1 MAGAA
6 VGSLAFDEFG
16 RPFLILRD
24 QNNQNRITGKDA
36 IKVIISYV
44 NIESPNPA
52 NKWIHMLIMLFK
64 KCNICVDLYL
74 KPSFSYE
81 NFYNVYIFIEPYL
94 RS

>member
-36 IKVIISYV
+36 IKVNISYV
-44 NIESPNPA
+44 NIESPNPV
-52 NKWIHMLIMLFK
+52 NKWID
-64 KCNICVDLYL
+64 IC
-74 KPSFSYE
+74 
-81 NFYNVYIFIEPYL
+81 
-94 RS
+94 

>member
-36 IKVIISYV
+36 IKVNISYV
-44 NIESPNPA
+44 NIESPNRA
-52 NKWIHMLIMLFK
+52 NKWIHMLIMIFK

-74 KPSFSYE
+74 KSGFK
-81 NFYNVYIFIEPYL
+81 
-94 RS
+94 

>member
-36 IKVIISYV
+36 IKVNISNV
-44 NIESPNPA
+44 NIESPNPVD
-52 NKWIHMLIMLFK
+52 KWIH
-64 KCNICVDLYL
+64 IC
-74 KPSFSYE
+74 
-81 NFYNVYIFIEPYL
+81 
-94 RS
+94 

>member
-36 IKVIISYV
+36 IKVNISNV
-44 NIESPNPA
+44 NIESPNPV
-52 NKWIHMLIMLFK
+52 NEWIYKM
-64 KCNICVDLYL
+64 
-74 KPSFSYE
+74 
-81 NFYNVYIFIEPYL
+81 
-94 RS
+94 

>member
-36 IKVIISYV
+36 IKVNISNV
-44 NIESPNPA
+44 NIESPNPV
-52 NKWIHMLIMLFK
+52 NEWIH
-64 KCNICVDLYL
+64 IC
-74 KPSFSYE
+74 
-81 NFYNVYIFIEPYL
+81 
-94 RS
+94 

>member
-36 IKVIISYV
+36 IKVNISNV
-44 NIESPNPA
+44 NIESLNA
-52 NKWIHMLIMLFK
+52 VNKWIH
-64 KCNICVDLYL
+64 IC
-74 KPSFSYE
+74 
-81 NFYNVYIFIEPYL
+81 
-94 RS
+94 

>member
-36 IKVIISYV
+36 IKVNISNV
-44 NIESPNPA
+44 NIESPNPV
-52 NKWIHMLIMLFK
+52 NKWIP
-64 KCNICVDLYL
+64 IC
-74 KPSFSYE
+74 
-81 NFYNVYIFIEPYL
+81 
-94 RS
+94 

>member
-36 IKVIISYV
+36 IKVNISNV
-44 NIESPNPA
+44 NIESPNA
-52 NKWIHMLIMLFK
+52 VNQWIH
-64 KCNICVDLYL
+64 IC
-74 KPSFSYE
+74 
-81 NFYNVYIFIEPYL
+81 
-94 RS
+94 

>member
-36 IKVIISYV
+36 IKVNISNV
-44 NIESPNPA
+44 NIESPNPV
-52 NKWIHMLIMLFK
+52 NEWIYICFK
-64 KCNICVDLYL
+64 TKF
-74 KPSFSYE
+74 FSTIT
-81 NFYNVYIFIEPYL
+81 FTLYIFL
-94 RS
+94 

>member
-36 IKVIISYV
+36 IKVNISNV
-44 NIESPNPA
+44 NIESPNPG
-52 NKWIHMLIMLFK
+52 NKWIH
-64 KCNICVDLYL
+64 IC
-74 KPSFSYE
+74 
-81 NFYNVYIFIEPYL
+81 
-94 RS
+94 

>member
-36 IKVIISYV
+36 IKVNISNV
-44 NIESPNPA
+44 NIESR
-52 NKWIHMLIMLFK
+52 I
-64 KCNICVDLYL
+64 
-74 KPSFSYE
+74 
-81 NFYNVYIFIEPYL
+81 
-94 RS
+94 R

>member
-36 IKVIISYV
+36 IKVNISNV
-44 NIESPNPA
+44 NIESPNPV
-52 NKWIHMLIMLFK
+52 NEWIY
-64 KCNICVDLYL
+64 IC
-74 KPSFSYE
+74 
-81 NFYNVYIFIEPYL
+81 
-94 RS
+94 

>member
-36 IKVIISYV
+36 IKVNISNV
-44 NIESPNPA
+44 NIESSSPV
-52 NKWIHMLIMLFK
+52 NKWIH
-64 KCNICVDLYL
+64 IC
-74 KPSFSYE
+74 
-81 NFYNVYIFIEPYL
+81 
-94 RS
+94 

>member
-36 IKVIISYV
+36 IKVNISYV
-44 NIESPNPA
+44 NIESPNRA
-52 NKWIHMLIMLFK
+52 NKWIHMLIMIFK
-64 KCNICVDLYL
+64 KYNICVDLYL
-74 KPSFSYE
+74 KPSF
-81 NFYNVYIFIEPYL
+81 
-94 RS
+94 